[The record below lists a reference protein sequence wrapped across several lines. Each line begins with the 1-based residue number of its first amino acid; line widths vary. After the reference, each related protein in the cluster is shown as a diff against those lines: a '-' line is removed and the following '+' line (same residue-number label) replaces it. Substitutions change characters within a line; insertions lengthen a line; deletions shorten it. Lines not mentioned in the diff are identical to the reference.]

1 MIRGLNVAIVGG
13 GVGGLTLAGMLTRR
27 GATVTVLERAPE
39 MRQGFGLT
47 MWPNAFLAL
56 RQVGGDDMYKA
67 VCDVSQELTRLR
79 YRLGSG
85 RVVADI
91 DINGTLVKQY
101 GEPGYAVTRIELLQ
115 ALASQAGTEVRYG
128 ADVIGATTD
137 GTVTLASGETI
148 SADVVIGADG
158 VGSKV
163 RQAISPPGR
172 PVPESRRLLGWQGVV
187 PRLLTPSQTEAE
199 VFFGP
204 TGSSGMFPLP
214 NGRTYWFFLDPNR
227 ERPQIEGW
235 HEAIQTMV
243 GATPAEAMHKDEAR
257 DRPADEHWGDGR
269 VTLLGDAAHA
279 FLPTAGQGACIAIE
293 DAAVL
298 TRRLERFD
306 DPVVALR
313 RFEDDRLRR
322 VRRVLKISRRL
333 HRMQQLK
340 PAFMRHFGLIVTPT
354 SAITRMYGEPTYPI
368 PEFLAGTR

>member
-1 MIRGLNVAIVGG
+1 MIRGLKVVVVGG
-13 GVGGLTLAGMLTRR
+13 GVGGLALAGMLTQR
-27 GATVTVLERAPE
+27 GAQVTVLERAHE

-56 RQVGGDDMYKA
+56 RKVGGDDMYKA
-67 VCDVSQELTRLR
+67 VCDVSQSLTRLR

-115 ALASQAGTEVRYG
+115 ALASVAGTEVRYG
-128 ADVIGATTD
+128 ADVTGASTD

-163 RQAISPPGR
+163 RRAIAVPGR
-172 PVPESRRLLGWQGVV
+172 PEPESRTLLGWQGVV
-187 PRLLTPSQTEAE
+187 PKLLTPSETEAE

-227 ERPQIEGW
+227 EAPQVDGW
-235 HEAIQTMV
+235 HEAIRTMV

-257 DRPADEHWGDGR
+257 DRPAEQHWGDGR

-298 TRRLERFD
+298 TRRLERHD
-306 DPVVALR
+306 DPVKALR
-313 RFEDDRLRR
+313 QFESDRYER

-333 HRMQQLK
+333 HGMQQMK
-340 PAFMRHFGLIVTPT
+340 PAALRHFGLVITPT
-354 SAITRMYGEPTYPI
+354 PAITRMYGEPTYPI
-368 PEFLAGTR
+368 PEFLNR